1 MSVETVPGRETGIT
15 GKGVMVDQSSG
26 KYVPNSV
33 KVDAATYYNG
43 YYNASN
49 NEAFMYNASYLKLRE
64 LRLGHD
70 IRNVFGKNSKA
81 ILNVSLVARNVLEF
95 TQNKDV
101 DPETLALRGQQILP
115 GTEFLSI
122 PSTKSLGFSLGLKF

>member
-1 MSVETVPGRETGIT
+1 
-15 GKGVMVDQSSG
+15 
-26 KYVPNSV
+26 
-33 KVDAATYYNG
+33 G

-64 LRLGHD
+64 LRLGYTFK
-70 IRNVFGKNSKA
+70 NLFGNSSKA
-81 ILNVSLVARNVLEF
+81 NLNLSFIARNVLEF

-115 GTEFLSI
+115 GTEFLSV
-122 PSTKSLGFSLGLKF
+122 PSQKSLGFSLGMNF

>member
-1 MSVETVPGRETGIT
+1 
-15 GKGVMVDQSSG
+15 
-26 KYVPNSV
+26 
-33 KVDAATYYNG
+33 VDAATYYNA

-49 NEAFMYNASYLKLRE
+49 NEVFMYNASYLKLRE
-64 LRLGHD
+64 LKLGYTFK
-70 IRNVFGKNSKA
+70 NLFGAASAAK
-81 ILNVSLVARNVLEF
+81 LNLAFVARNILEF

-122 PSTKSLGFSLGLKF
+122 PSTKSLGFSLGLNF